1 MLTQRI
7 FPYSKL
13 NKIENEH
20 KNITIDNI
28 KINKINKIS
37 NPIKNIINKRV
48 LFNYKTP
55 KKMHILLRN
64 KSDFSSSTTLGTSYK
79 KSFISKNQE
88 NSLLYKLKDKITK
101 ETLILELRQELNYL
115 IESNVVYKDFL
126 KKIIRLK
133 DLVKENRD
141 KLQNNTDSFKE
152 TYKDKFNII
161 EQFENSIVF
170 LGKEK
175 TVMIE
180 ANDEILKIKQGTNN
194 KLIKEFNE
202 IQARNNVQKEEINS
216 LDYKIRELEY
226 KKSTLHDDLI
236 KQCENDKKNYENFLK
251 KYQILVNTYKYLSNE
266 YDSYAKSGDEITK
279 IDVKLDDE
287 SYAKTLLIKEDLE
300 VKLGDRLIEN
310 SALVEN
316 MNTLKKEIKVI
327 EDKQQEERDKREKIL
342 LSFRLSVFN
351 NINKTNK
358 KRNYN
363 FKLRNKVFRKSL
375 SYNELRLHN

>member
-28 KINKINKIS
+28 KINKIS

-79 KSFISKNQE
+79 KSFISKKQE

-115 IESNVVYKDFL
+115 IESNVVYNDFL

-202 IQARNNVQKEEINS
+202 IQARNNIQKEEINS

-236 KQCENDKKNYENFLK
+236 KQYETDKKNYENFLK

-300 VKLGDRLIEN
+300 VKLGDKLIEN

-327 EDKQQEERDKREKIL
+327 EDKQQEERDKREKKL
-342 LSFRLSVFN
+342 LSFRLSIFN

>member
-28 KINKINKIS
+28 KINKIS

-79 KSFISKNQE
+79 KSFISKKQE

-115 IESNVVYKDFL
+115 IESNVVYNDFL

-202 IQARNNVQKEEINS
+202 IQARNNIQKEEINS

-236 KQCENDKKNYENFLK
+236 KQYETDKKNYENFLK

-327 EDKQQEERDKREKIL
+327 EDKQQEERDKREKKL
-342 LSFRLSVFN
+342 LSFRLSIFN

-363 FKLRNKVFRKSL
+363 FKLRNKDFRKSL

>member
-28 KINKINKIS
+28 KINKIS

-79 KSFISKNQE
+79 KSFISKKQE

-115 IESNVVYKDFL
+115 IESNVVYNDFL

-141 KLQNNTDSFKE
+141 KLKNNTDSFKE

-202 IQARNNVQKEEINS
+202 IQARNNIQKEEINS

-236 KQCENDKKNYENFLK
+236 KQYETDKKNYENFLK

-327 EDKQQEERDKREKIL
+327 EDKQQEERDKREKKL
-342 LSFRLSVFN
+342 LSFRLSIFN

>member
-28 KINKINKIS
+28 KINKIS

-79 KSFISKNQE
+79 KSFISKKQE

-101 ETLILELRQELNYL
+101 ETLILELRQELNYH
-115 IESNVVYKDFL
+115 IESNVVYNDFL

-236 KQCENDKKNYENFLK
+236 KQYETDKKNYENFLK

-300 VKLGDRLIEN
+300 VKLGDKLIEN

-327 EDKQQEERDKREKIL
+327 EDKQQEERDKREKKL
-342 LSFRLSVFN
+342 LSFRLSIFN

>member
-28 KINKINKIS
+28 KINKIS

-101 ETLILELRQELNYL
+101 ETLILELRQELNYH
-115 IESNVVYKDFL
+115 IESNVVYNDFL

-236 KQCENDKKNYENFLK
+236 KQYETDKKNYENFLK

-327 EDKQQEERDKREKIL
+327 EDKQQEERDKREKKL
-342 LSFRLSVFN
+342 LSFRLSIFN

>member
-20 KNITIDNI
+20 KNITIDSI
-28 KINKINKIS
+28 KINKIS

-79 KSFISKNQE
+79 KSFISKKQE
-88 NSLLYKLKDKITK
+88 DSLLYKLKDKITK

-115 IESNVVYKDFL
+115 IESNVVYNDFL

-202 IQARNNVQKEEINS
+202 IQARNNIQKEEINS

-236 KQCENDKKNYENFLK
+236 KQYETDKKNYENFLK

-327 EDKQQEERDKREKIL
+327 EDKQQEERDKREKKL
-342 LSFRLSVFN
+342 LSFRLSIFN

>member
-28 KINKINKIS
+28 KINKIS

-79 KSFISKNQE
+79 KSFISKKQE
-88 NSLLYKLKDKITK
+88 DSLLYKLKDKITK
-101 ETLILELRQELNYL
+101 ETLILELRQELNYH
-115 IESNVVYKDFL
+115 IESNVVYNDFL

-236 KQCENDKKNYENFLK
+236 KQYETDKKNYENFLK

-327 EDKQQEERDKREKIL
+327 EDKQQEERDKREKKL
-342 LSFRLSVFN
+342 LSFRLSIFN

-363 FKLRNKVFRKSL
+363 FKLRNKDFRKSL

>member
-28 KINKINKIS
+28 KINKIS

-79 KSFISKNQE
+79 KSFISKKQE

-101 ETLILELRQELNYL
+101 ETLILELRQELNYH
-115 IESNVVYKDFL
+115 IESNVVYNDFL

-202 IQARNNVQKEEINS
+202 IQARNNIQKEEINS

-236 KQCENDKKNYENFLK
+236 KQYETDKKNYENFLK

-327 EDKQQEERDKREKIL
+327 EDKQQEERDKREKKL
-342 LSFRLSVFN
+342 LSFRLSIFN

>member
-13 NKIENEH
+13 NKIENKH

-28 KINKINKIS
+28 KINKIS

-79 KSFISKNQE
+79 KSFISKKQE
-88 NSLLYKLKDKITK
+88 DSLLYKLKDKITK

-115 IESNVVYKDFL
+115 IESNVVYNDFL

-202 IQARNNVQKEEINS
+202 IQARNNIQKEEINS

-236 KQCENDKKNYENFLK
+236 KQYETDKKNYENFLK

-327 EDKQQEERDKREKIL
+327 EDKQQEERDKREKKL
-342 LSFRLSVFN
+342 LSFRLSIFN

>member
-1 MLTQRI
+1 
-7 FPYSKL
+7 
-13 NKIENEH
+13 
-20 KNITIDNI
+20 
-28 KINKINKIS
+28 
-37 NPIKNIINKRV
+37 
-48 LFNYKTP
+48 
-55 KKMHILLRN
+55 MHILLRN

-79 KSFISKNQE
+79 KSFISKKQE

-115 IESNVVYKDFL
+115 IESNVVYNDFL

-236 KQCENDKKNYENFLK
+236 KQYETDKKNYENFLK

-327 EDKQQEERDKREKIL
+327 EDKQQEERDKREKKL
-342 LSFRLSVFN
+342 LSFRLSIFN

>member
-28 KINKINKIS
+28 KINKIS

-79 KSFISKNQE
+79 KSFISKKQE

-115 IESNVVYKDFL
+115 IESNVVYNDFL

-202 IQARNNVQKEEINS
+202 IQARNNIQKEEINS

-236 KQCENDKKNYENFLK
+236 KQYETDKKNYENFLK

-327 EDKQQEERDKREKIL
+327 EDKQQEERDKREKKL
-342 LSFRLSVFN
+342 LSFRLSIFN
-351 NINKTNK
+351 NINKSNK

>member
-7 FPYSKL
+7 FPNSKL

-28 KINKINKIS
+28 KINKIS

-55 KKMHILLRN
+55 KKTHILLRN

-79 KSFISKNQE
+79 KSFISKKQE
-88 NSLLYKLKDKITK
+88 DSLLYKLKDKITK

-115 IESNVVYKDFL
+115 IESNVVYNDFL

-202 IQARNNVQKEEINS
+202 IQARNNIQKEEINS

-236 KQCENDKKNYENFLK
+236 KQYETDKKNYENFLK

-327 EDKQQEERDKREKIL
+327 EDKQQEERDKREKKL
-342 LSFRLSVFN
+342 LSFRLSIFN

>member
-28 KINKINKIS
+28 KINKIS

-79 KSFISKNQE
+79 KSFISKKQE
-88 NSLLYKLKDKITK
+88 DSLLYKLKDKITK

-115 IESNVVYKDFL
+115 IESNVVYNDFL

-202 IQARNNVQKEEINS
+202 IQARNNIQKEEINS

-226 KKSTLHDDLI
+226 KK
-236 KQCENDKKNYENFLK
+236 YF
-251 KYQILVNTYKYLSNE
+251 
-266 YDSYAKSGDEITK
+266 A
-279 IDVKLDDE
+279 
-287 SYAKTLLIKEDLE
+287 
-300 VKLGDRLIEN
+300 
-310 SALVEN
+310 
-316 MNTLKKEIKVI
+316 
-327 EDKQQEERDKREKIL
+327 
-342 LSFRLSVFN
+342 
-351 NINKTNK
+351 
-358 KRNYN
+358 
-363 FKLRNKVFRKSL
+363 
-375 SYNELRLHN
+375 

>member
-28 KINKINKIS
+28 KINKIS

-55 KKMHILLRN
+55 KKMHVLLRN

-79 KSFISKNQE
+79 KSFISKKQE

-101 ETLILELRQELNYL
+101 ETLILELRQELNYH
-115 IESNVVYKDFL
+115 IESNVVYNDFL

-202 IQARNNVQKEEINS
+202 IQARNNIQKEEINS

-236 KQCENDKKNYENFLK
+236 KQYETDKKNYENFLK

-316 MNTLKKEIKVI
+316 MNILKKEIKVI
-327 EDKQQEERDKREKIL
+327 EDKQQEERDKREKKL
-342 LSFRLSVFN
+342 LSFRLSIFN

>member
-28 KINKINKIS
+28 KINKIS

-79 KSFISKNQE
+79 KSFISKKQE
-88 NSLLYKLKDKITK
+88 DSLLYKLKDKITK

-115 IESNVVYKDFL
+115 IESNVVYNDFL

-236 KQCENDKKNYENFLK
+236 KQYETDKKNYENFLK

-327 EDKQQEERDKREKIL
+327 EDKQQEERDKREKKL
-342 LSFRLSVFN
+342 LSFRLSIFN

>member
-28 KINKINKIS
+28 KINKIS

-79 KSFISKNQE
+79 KSFISKKQE

-115 IESNVVYKDFL
+115 IEYNVVYNDFL

-202 IQARNNVQKEEINS
+202 IQARNNIQKEEINS

-236 KQCENDKKNYENFLK
+236 KQYETDKKNYENFLK

-342 LSFRLSVFN
+342 LSFRLSIFN

-358 KRNYN
+358 KKNYN

>member
-28 KINKINKIS
+28 KINKIS

-79 KSFISKNQE
+79 KSFISKKQE
-88 NSLLYKLKDKITK
+88 DSLLYKLKDKITK
-101 ETLILELRQELNYL
+101 ETLILELRQELNYH
-115 IESNVVYKDFL
+115 IESNVVYNDFL

-236 KQCENDKKNYENFLK
+236 KQYETDKKNYENFFFF
-251 KYQILVNTYKYLSNE
+251 YQILVNTYKYLSNE

-327 EDKQQEERDKREKIL
+327 EDKQQEERDKREKKL
-342 LSFRLSVFN
+342 LSFRLSIFN

>member
-28 KINKINKIS
+28 KINKIS

-101 ETLILELRQELNYL
+101 ETLILELRQELNYY
-115 IESNVVYKDFL
+115 IESNVVYNDFL

-202 IQARNNVQKEEINS
+202 IQARNNIQKEEINS

-236 KQCENDKKNYENFLK
+236 KQYETDKKNYENFLK

-327 EDKQQEERDKREKIL
+327 EDKQQEERDKREKKL
-342 LSFRLSVFN
+342 LSFRLSIFN
-351 NINKTNK
+351 NINKSNK

>member
-7 FPYSKL
+7 FPNSKL

-28 KINKINKIS
+28 KINKIS

-55 KKMHILLRN
+55 KKTHILLRN

-79 KSFISKNQE
+79 KSFISKKQE

-115 IESNVVYKDFL
+115 IESNVVYNDFL

-202 IQARNNVQKEEINS
+202 IQARNNIQKEEINS

-236 KQCENDKKNYENFLK
+236 KQYETDKKNYENFLK

-327 EDKQQEERDKREKIL
+327 EDKQQEERDKREKKL
-342 LSFRLSVFN
+342 LSFRLSIFN

>member
-7 FPYSKL
+7 FPNSKL

-20 KNITIDNI
+20 KNITFDNI
-28 KINKINKIS
+28 KINKIS

-55 KKMHILLRN
+55 KKTHILLRN

-79 KSFISKNQE
+79 KSFISKKQE
-88 NSLLYKLKDKITK
+88 DSLLYKLKDKITK
-101 ETLILELRQELNYL
+101 ETLILELRQELNYH
-115 IESNVVYKDFL
+115 IESNVVYNDFL

-202 IQARNNVQKEEINS
+202 IQARNNIQKEEINS

-236 KQCENDKKNYENFLK
+236 KQYETDKKNYENFLK

-327 EDKQQEERDKREKIL
+327 EDKQQEERDKREKKL
-342 LSFRLSVFN
+342 LSFRLSIFN

>member
-28 KINKINKIS
+28 KINKIS

-55 KKMHILLRN
+55 KKTHILLRN

-236 KQCENDKKNYENFLK
+236 KQYETDKKNYENFLK
-251 KYQILVNTYKYLSNE
+251 KYQILLNTYKYLSNE

-300 VKLGDRLIEN
+300 VKLGERLIEN

-327 EDKQQEERDKREKIL
+327 EDKQQEERDKREKKL
-342 LSFRLSVFN
+342 LSFRLSIFN

-363 FKLRNKVFRKSL
+363 FKLRNKDYRKSL

>member
-79 KSFISKNQE
+79 KSFISKKQE

-115 IESNVVYKDFL
+115 IESNVVYNDFL

-161 EQFENSIVF
+161 EQFENNIVF

-202 IQARNNVQKEEINS
+202 IQARNNIQKEEINS

-236 KQCENDKKNYENFLK
+236 KQYETDKKNYENFLK

-327 EDKQQEERDKREKIL
+327 EDKQQEERDKREKKL
-342 LSFRLSVFN
+342 LSFRLSIFN

>member
-28 KINKINKIS
+28 KINKIS

-79 KSFISKNQE
+79 KSFISKKQE
-88 NSLLYKLKDKITK
+88 DSLLYKLKDKITK
-101 ETLILELRQELNYL
+101 ETLILELRQELNYH
-115 IESNVVYKDFL
+115 IESNVVYNDFL

-202 IQARNNVQKEEINS
+202 IQARNNIQKEEINS

-236 KQCENDKKNYENFLK
+236 KQYETDKKNYENFLK

-327 EDKQQEERDKREKIL
+327 EDKQQEERDKREKKL
-342 LSFRLSVFN
+342 LSFRLSIFN

>member
-28 KINKINKIS
+28 KINKIS

-79 KSFISKNQE
+79 KSFISKKQE
-88 NSLLYKLKDKITK
+88 DSLLYKLKDKITK

-115 IESNVVYKDFL
+115 IESNVVYNDFL

-202 IQARNNVQKEEINS
+202 IQARNNIQKEEINS

-236 KQCENDKKNYENFLK
+236 KQYETDKKNYENFLK
-251 KYQILVNTYKYLSNE
+251 KYQILVNTYKYLS
-266 YDSYAKSGDEITK
+266 
-279 IDVKLDDE
+279 
-287 SYAKTLLIKEDLE
+287 
-300 VKLGDRLIEN
+300 
-310 SALVEN
+310 
-316 MNTLKKEIKVI
+316 EIKVI
-327 EDKQQEERDKREKIL
+327 EDKQQEERDKREKKL
-342 LSFRLSVFN
+342 LSFRLSIFN

>member
-1 MLTQRI
+1 
-7 FPYSKL
+7 
-13 NKIENEH
+13 
-20 KNITIDNI
+20 
-28 KINKINKIS
+28 
-37 NPIKNIINKRV
+37 
-48 LFNYKTP
+48 
-55 KKMHILLRN
+55 MHILLRN

-79 KSFISKNQE
+79 KSFISKKQE
-88 NSLLYKLKDKITK
+88 DSLLYKLKDKITK

-115 IESNVVYKDFL
+115 IESNVVYNDFL

-236 KQCENDKKNYENFLK
+236 KQYETDKKNYENFLK

-327 EDKQQEERDKREKIL
+327 EDKQQEERDKREKKL
-342 LSFRLSVFN
+342 LSFRLSIFN

>member
-20 KNITIDNI
+20 KNITIDNV

-101 ETLILELRQELNYL
+101 ETLILELRQELNYH
-115 IESNVVYKDFL
+115 IESNVVYNDFL

-202 IQARNNVQKEEINS
+202 IQARNNIQKEEINS

-236 KQCENDKKNYENFLK
+236 KQYETDKKNYENFLK

-300 VKLGDRLIEN
+300 VKLGDKLIEN

-327 EDKQQEERDKREKIL
+327 EDKQQEERDKREKKL
-342 LSFRLSVFN
+342 LSFRLSIFN
-351 NINKTNK
+351 NINKSNK

-363 FKLRNKVFRKSL
+363 FKLRNKDFRKSL

>member
-13 NKIENEH
+13 NKIENKH

-115 IESNVVYKDFL
+115 IEYNVVYNDFL

-161 EQFENSIVF
+161 EQFENRIVF

-236 KQCENDKKNYENFLK
+236 KQYETDKKNYENFLK

-300 VKLGDRLIEN
+300 VKLGDKLIEN

-327 EDKQQEERDKREKIL
+327 EDKQEERDKREKKL
-342 LSFRLSVFN
+342 LSFRLSIFN

-363 FKLRNKVFRKSL
+363 FELRNKAFRKSL

>member
-1 MLTQRI
+1 MLTKRI

-28 KINKINKIS
+28 KINKIS

-79 KSFISKNQE
+79 KSFISKKQE

-115 IESNVVYKDFL
+115 IESNVVYNDFL

-202 IQARNNVQKEEINS
+202 IQARNNIQKEEINS

-236 KQCENDKKNYENFLK
+236 KQYETDKKNYENFLK

-300 VKLGDRLIEN
+300 VKLGDKLIEN

-327 EDKQQEERDKREKIL
+327 EDKQQEERDKREKKL
-342 LSFRLSVFN
+342 LSFRLSIFN

>member
-28 KINKINKIS
+28 KINKIS

-79 KSFISKNQE
+79 KSFISKKQE
-88 NSLLYKLKDKITK
+88 DSLLYKLKDKITK
-101 ETLILELRQELNYL
+101 ETLILELRQELNYH
-115 IESNVVYKDFL
+115 IESNVVYNDFL

-236 KQCENDKKNYENFLK
+236 KQYETDKKNYENFLK
-251 KYQILVNTYKYLSNE
+251 KYQILMNTYKYLSNE

-327 EDKQQEERDKREKIL
+327 EDKQQEERDKREKKL
-342 LSFRLSVFN
+342 LSFRLSIFN

>member
-28 KINKINKIS
+28 KINKIS

-79 KSFISKNQE
+79 KSFISKKQE
-88 NSLLYKLKDKITK
+88 DSLLYKLKDKITK
-101 ETLILELRQELNYL
+101 ETLILELRQELNYY
-115 IESNVVYKDFL
+115 IESNVVYNDFL
-126 KKIIRLK
+126 KKIIHLK

-202 IQARNNVQKEEINS
+202 IQARNNIQKEEINS

-236 KQCENDKKNYENFLK
+236 KQYETDKKNYENFLK

-327 EDKQQEERDKREKIL
+327 EDKQQEERDKREKKL
-342 LSFRLSVFN
+342 LSFRLSIFN
-351 NINKTNK
+351 NINKSNK

-363 FKLRNKVFRKSL
+363 FKLRNKDFRKSL

>member
-28 KINKINKIS
+28 KINKIS

-79 KSFISKNQE
+79 KSFISKKQE

-101 ETLILELRQELNYL
+101 ETLILELRQELNYH
-115 IESNVVYKDFL
+115 IESNVVYNDFL

-202 IQARNNVQKEEINS
+202 IQARNNIQKEEINS

-236 KQCENDKKNYENFLK
+236 KQYETDKKNYENFLK
-251 KYQILVNTYKYLSNE
+251 RYQILVNTYKYLSNE

-327 EDKQQEERDKREKIL
+327 EDKQQEERDKREKKL
-342 LSFRLSVFN
+342 LSFRLSIFN

>member
-28 KINKINKIS
+28 KINKIS

-55 KKMHILLRN
+55 KKTHILLRN

-79 KSFISKNQE
+79 KSFISKKQE

-115 IESNVVYKDFL
+115 IESNVVYNNFL

-236 KQCENDKKNYENFLK
+236 KQYETDKKNYENFLK

-327 EDKQQEERDKREKIL
+327 EDKQQEERDKREKKL
-342 LSFRLSVFN
+342 LSFRLSIFN

-363 FKLRNKVFRKSL
+363 FKLRNKDFRKSL

>member
-28 KINKINKIS
+28 KINKIS

-101 ETLILELRQELNYL
+101 ETLILELRQELNYH
-115 IESNVVYKDFL
+115 IESNVVYNDFL

-236 KQCENDKKNYENFLK
+236 KQYETDKKNYENFLK

-327 EDKQQEERDKREKIL
+327 EDKQQEERDKREKKL
-342 LSFRLSVFN
+342 LSFRLSIFN
-351 NINKTNK
+351 NINKSNK

-363 FKLRNKVFRKSL
+363 FKLRNKDFRKSL

>member
-7 FPYSKL
+7 FPNSKL

-115 IESNVVYKDFL
+115 IESNVVYNDFL

-236 KQCENDKKNYENFLK
+236 KQYETDKKNYENFLK

-327 EDKQQEERDKREKIL
+327 EDKQQEERDKREKKL
-342 LSFRLSVFN
+342 LSFRLSIFN

>member
-28 KINKINKIS
+28 KINKIS

-79 KSFISKNQE
+79 KSFISKKQE

-101 ETLILELRQELNYL
+101 ETLILELRQELNYH
-115 IESNVVYKDFL
+115 IESNVVYNDFL

-202 IQARNNVQKEEINS
+202 IQARNNIQKEEINS

-236 KQCENDKKNYENFLK
+236 KQYETDKKNYENFLK

-300 VKLGDRLIEN
+300 VKLGDKLIEN

-327 EDKQQEERDKREKIL
+327 EDKQQEERDKREKKL
-342 LSFRLSVFN
+342 LSFRLSIFN

>member
-28 KINKINKIS
+28 KINKIS

-79 KSFISKNQE
+79 KSFISKKQE

-101 ETLILELRQELNYL
+101 ETLILELRQELNYH
-115 IESNVVYKDFL
+115 IESNVVYNDFL

-202 IQARNNVQKEEINS
+202 IQARNNIQKEEINS

-236 KQCENDKKNYENFLK
+236 KQYETDKKNYENFLK

-316 MNTLKKEIKVI
+316 MNTIKKEIKVI
-327 EDKQQEERDKREKIL
+327 EDKQQEERDKREKKL
-342 LSFRLSVFN
+342 LSFRLSIFN

>member
-28 KINKINKIS
+28 KINKIS

-79 KSFISKNQE
+79 KSFISKKQE
-88 NSLLYKLKDKITK
+88 DSLLYKLKDKITK
-101 ETLILELRQELNYL
+101 ETLILELRQELNYH
-115 IESNVVYKDFL
+115 IESNIVYNDFL

-236 KQCENDKKNYENFLK
+236 KQYETDKKNYENFLK

-300 VKLGDRLIEN
+300 VKLGDKLIEN

-327 EDKQQEERDKREKIL
+327 EDKQQEERDKREKKL
-342 LSFRLSVFN
+342 LSFRLSIFN

>member
-28 KINKINKIS
+28 KINKIS

-79 KSFISKNQE
+79 KSFISKKQE
-88 NSLLYKLKDKITK
+88 DSLLYKLKDKITK

-115 IESNVVYKDFL
+115 IESNVVYNDFL

-202 IQARNNVQKEEINS
+202 IQARNNIQKEEINS

-236 KQCENDKKNYENFLK
+236 KQYETDKKNYENFLK

-327 EDKQQEERDKREKIL
+327 EDKQQEERDKREKKL
-342 LSFRLSVFN
+342 LSFRLSIFN

-363 FKLRNKVFRKSL
+363 FELRNKVFRKSL

>member
-28 KINKINKIS
+28 KINKIS

-115 IESNVVYKDFL
+115 IEYNVVYNDFL

-161 EQFENSIVF
+161 EQFENSIIF

-180 ANDEILKIKQGTNN
+180 TNDEILKIKQGTNN

-202 IQARNNVQKEEINS
+202 IQARNNIQKEEINS

-236 KQCENDKKNYENFLK
+236 KQYETDKKNYENFLK

-300 VKLGDRLIEN
+300 VKLGDKLIEN

-327 EDKQQEERDKREKIL
+327 EDKQQEERDKREKKL
-342 LSFRLSVFN
+342 LSFRLSIFN
-351 NINKTNK
+351 NIKKTNK

-363 FKLRNKVFRKSL
+363 FKLRNKDFRKSL

>member
-28 KINKINKIS
+28 KINKIS

-79 KSFISKNQE
+79 KSFISKKQE
-88 NSLLYKLKDKITK
+88 DSLLYKLKDKITK

-115 IESNVVYKDFL
+115 IESNVVYNDFL

-202 IQARNNVQKEEINS
+202 IQARNNIQKEEINS

-236 KQCENDKKNYENFLK
+236 KQYETDKKNYENFLK

-327 EDKQQEERDKREKIL
+327 EDKQQEERDKREKKL
-342 LSFRLSVFN
+342 LSFRLSIFN

-363 FKLRNKVFRKSL
+363 FKLRNKDFRKSL